1 MKKLLFIF
9 GILFVLT
16 SQAQKIAFVDTD
28 KILEKIPDYQSA
40 QDKLNDLAV
49 QYQKEIQDPTNVDYS
64 LNGLVDQSES
74 EITWIKLH
82 QMFDK

>member
-1 MKKLLFIF
+1 MASKIERIKI
-9 GILFVLT
+9 
-16 SQAQKIAFVDTD
+16 SKQKA
-28 KILEKIPDYQSA
+28 
-40 QDKLNDLAV
+40 
-49 QYQKEIQDPTNVDYS
+49 IQEPTNVEHS

>member
-1 MKKLLFIF
+1 MAVKIE
-9 GILFVLT
+9 GSEIL
-16 SQAQKIAFVDTD
+16 K
-28 KILEKIPDYQSA
+28 
-40 QDKLNDLAV
+40 
-49 QYQKEIQDPTNVDYS
+49 QKEIQDPTNVEYS